1 MRLSTFDREDPNPFL
16 TTPPDRTA
24 TPRDRRATHQ
34 YQSQKP
40 NQVCNFIGL
49 L

>member
-1 MRLSTFDREDPNPFL
+1 MRLSSIYREGPNPFL

-40 NQVCNFIGL
+40 NQVFNFIGL